1 MKYLR
6 SHLLFNDLFINVFVH
21 RIIER
26 INLKKTSKLQ
36 LYIEDILPIYMQR
49 IKLLSIFT
57 ILFYKNINITRSK
70 IKKIL

>member
-36 LYIEDILPIYMQR
+36 LYIEDTLPIYMQR

-57 ILFYKNINITRSK
+57 ILSI
-70 IKKIL
+70 KILILLVQK